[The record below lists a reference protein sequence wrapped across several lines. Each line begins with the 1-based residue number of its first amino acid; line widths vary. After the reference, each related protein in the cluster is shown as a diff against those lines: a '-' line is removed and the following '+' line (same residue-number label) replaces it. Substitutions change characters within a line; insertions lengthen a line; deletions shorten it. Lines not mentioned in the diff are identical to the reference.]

1 MTIAA
6 SPALP
11 EDKRL
16 ARLSK
21 LCLALPGTTR
31 EDSKSHTTFRV
42 RKKIF
47 AYFLNEHDPDGI
59 VSVCVKSELGENV
72 DRAGAFPEIYYLPP
86 YIGAK
91 GWFGLRLDR
100 GTIDW
105 NEVANVVS
113 LSYHLSVPAS
123 PMTTPASRKVSTKP

>member
-1 MTIAA
+1 MPTAA
-6 SPALP
+6 SSAPP

-31 EDSKSHTTFRV
+31 EDSESHTTFRI

-59 VSVCVKSELGENV
+59 GSVCVKSELGENLDKV
-72 DRAGAFPEIYYLPP
+72 GRFPALYYLPP

-91 GWFGLRLDR
+91 GWFGMRLDG
-100 GTIDW
+100 GTVDW
-105 NEVANVVS
+105 KEVENIVG
-113 LSYHLSVPAS
+113 LSYRLAAAPSQTKKPS
-123 PMTTPASRKVSTKP
+123 FRSTPSTK

>member
-1 MTIAA
+1 MTTAA
-6 SPALP
+6 NPAPL

-16 ARLSK
+16 TRLSK

-31 EDSKSHTTFRV
+31 EDGKSHASFRV
-42 RKKIF
+42 RKTIF

-72 DRAGAFPEIYYLPP
+72 DRVGAFPETYYLPP

-91 GWFGLRLDR
+91 GWFGMRLDR

-105 NEVANVVS
+105 NEVAKIVS
-113 LSYHLSVPAS
+113 LSYHL
-123 PMTTPASRKVSTKP
+123 